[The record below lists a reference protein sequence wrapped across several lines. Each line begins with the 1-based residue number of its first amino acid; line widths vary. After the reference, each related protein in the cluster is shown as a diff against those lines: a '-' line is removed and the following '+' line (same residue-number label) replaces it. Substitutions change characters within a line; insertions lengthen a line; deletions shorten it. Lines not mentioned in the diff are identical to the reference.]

1 MTWRPEEGQPVPGR
15 GLAIL
20 ATVFALALALVG
32 AGILFLE
39 LLARSGSALPDW
51 MPGQVPAWLTAN
63 GLPLVATGASVVGL
77 LALLAVN
84 AARRS
89 AAVVPPALGDEAARE
104 DVTAAERLRRHVEP
118 LATGDLAVW
127 LPEAEGALGDI
138 HRTLNLLIG
147 GVSDLVGAADE
158 ASVQLLGA
166 VQNGRGGIAALKA
179 EAEGCRQ
186 LADEVVERAR
196 HALSAA
202 RALGIR
208 AGSRD
213 APRGVAAAAAGQ
225 GGLDEPA
232 THGAPADRLEGIAEV
247 IRDLAEQAHVVAVG
261 ISVQAAASDAPAVLR
276 AVGEDVALLAEQ
288 AGRAVGRIGPLAR
301 AAVDE
306 ASAPAPNL
314 RPTATSDRAAGG
326 SAASRR
332 VADQVAAL
340 AELATSLRASADRI
354 ARAQDEAAASF
365 GNLAQR
371 LRRATGRFRLPG

>member
-51 MPGQVPAWLTAN
+51 MPGEVPAWLTAN

-104 DVTAAERLRRHVEP
+104 DVTAVERLRRHVEP

-202 RALGIR
+202 RALGTW

-213 APRGVAAAAAGQ
+213 ASRGGAAAAAGH

-232 THGAPADRLEGIAEV
+232 THGAPVDRLEGIAEV

-261 ISVQAAASDAPAVLR
+261 ISVQAAAPDAPAVLR
-276 AVGEDVALLAEQ
+276 AVGEDVAVLAEQ